1 MSTADEEARKIAIE
15 YASGAVLPMVVKA
28 AIELDLFQLIHNAG
42 RISAAELAAQ
52 LPTTNPGAAA
62 TLEKILRLLTGHS
75 ILSCEGG
82 DERRYALSP
91 VGKFF
96 IKNEEVGSCCAA
108 SLMTQDKVL
117 MESWY
122 HLKDAVLEG
131 GIPFERAHG
140 MSIFQYA
147 SKEPRLS
154 KVINQA
160 MAESVFMYK
169 KLIEVYNNF
178 EGIGTVVDVGGGT
191 GALLSIII
199 SNNPSIKGINFDLPH
214 VVQQAPSY
222 PGIEHVGGD
231 MFVSVPKGD
240 AIFMKNV
247 LHNWDDEKCVK
258 ILKNCKESLSENG
271 KVVIVESVLLE
282 NPKSGETAVELLNL
296 LMWSYNAGG
305 KERTEA
311 EFRILGK
318 QAGFQGFREVC
329 CAAGS
334 WFMEFY
340 NSSAEFPI

>member
-1 MSTADEEARKIAIE
+1 MRTIAIQ

-28 AIELDLFQLIHNAG
+28 AIELDLFQLINNAG
-42 RISAAELAAQ
+42 HISAAELAAQ
-52 LPTTNPGAAA
+52 LPTSNPSAAA
-62 TLEKILRLLTGHS
+62 TLERILRLLTAHS

-82 DERRYALSP
+82 DERRYALSA

-96 IKNEEVGSCCAA
+96 IKNVEVGSCCAV

-147 SKEPRLS
+147 SKDARLS

-160 MAESVFMYK
+160 MAESVLMYK
-169 KLIEVYNNF
+169 KLIEAYNNF
-178 EGIGTVVDVGGGT
+178 EGIETLVDVGGGT

-199 SNNPSIKGINFDLPH
+199 SNNPSIKGINYDLPH
-214 VVQQAPSY
+214 VIQQAPSY

-240 AIFMKNV
+240 AILMKNV
-247 LHNWDDEKCVK
+247 LHNWDDTKCVK
-258 ILKNCKESLSENG
+258 ILRNCKESLSKNG
-271 KVVIVESVLLE
+271 KVIIVESVLLE
-282 NPKSGETAVELLNL
+282 NPKSGETGVELWNL
-296 LMWSYNAGG
+296 LMWSYNPGG
-305 KERTEA
+305 KEMTEM
-311 EFRILGK
+311 EFCVLGK
-318 QAGFQGFREVC
+318 QAGFQGFRKVC
-329 CAAGS
+329 IVAGS